1 MEYLQ
6 TIKIAILVFPLVA
19 FLFTIPFILSQYHRY
34 GSINKL
40 RVLIIYSFILYLM
53 IIYFLVILP
62 LPSRQDVLLMPDKKP
77 NFQLFQF
84 ITDIVKE
91 SSFRYYDVS
100 TYLKAL
106 KDPCIYTVIFNIFM
120 TVPFG
125 MYLHYYF
132 KCSLGKTV
140 SYSFLLSLFFEL
152 TQLTGLYFIYP
163 KAYRLFDVD
172 DLLMNTLGGVVGY
185 YLMNLFKPLLPSREK
200 IDEDSMIKG
209 MNVSALRRI
218 TLFFLDNCIVGI
230 LITFGNLV
238 YRSKWLSLGIFL
250 VYYVLVPLINKNRT
264 IGSKFLN
271 IEFAASKYLIVKLFL
286 RAILPYLYFLG
297 LPFLVSIIVMMISSY
312 INEFT
317 IKFILIVFLI
327 LGWLYFYLKTFIN
340 FFKTKK
346 MVYDRLSKV
355 DLVSTISLKNSK

>member
-106 KDPCIYTVIFNIFM
+106 K
-120 TVPFG
+120 
-125 MYLHYYF
+125 
-132 KCSLGKTV
+132 
-140 SYSFLLSLFFEL
+140 
-152 TQLTGLYFIYP
+152 
-163 KAYRLFDVD
+163 
-172 DLLMNTLGGVVGY
+172 
-185 YLMNLFKPLLPSREK
+185 
-200 IDEDSMIKG
+200 
-209 MNVSALRRI
+209 
-218 TLFFLDNCIVGI
+218 
-230 LITFGNLV
+230 
-238 YRSKWLSLGIFL
+238 
-250 VYYVLVPLINKNRT
+250 
-264 IGSKFLN
+264 
-271 IEFAASKYLIVKLFL
+271 
-286 RAILPYLYFLG
+286 
-297 LPFLVSIIVMMISSY
+297 
-312 INEFT
+312 
-317 IKFILIVFLI
+317 
-327 LGWLYFYLKTFIN
+327 
-340 FFKTKK
+340 
-346 MVYDRLSKV
+346 
-355 DLVSTISLKNSK
+355 